1 MIATMNQ
8 DMQGNLDLRFDH
20 QVVIVTGA
28 GRGIGQ
34 ATAQLFAQQGATVVL
49 VDRQAE
55 LGEGAATAIIAAG
68 GQAMFVSADVTQ
80 PDQVERMVSQTL
92 VTYGRIDVLVN
103 NAGVNPSALLWEMP
117 LSMWYDVIN
126 INLTGAFLCS
136 YYAVPSM
143 LDRGGAIVNVSSVLA
158 EATLAGQTAYAA
170 SKAGLLGLTRAMAI
184 DLAPR
189 KVRVN
194 CILPGSTDT
203 PLMWGYREKSDVPE
217 EVQQQAARDVPVGR
231 VAPPEEIA
239 PAVLFLASPA
249 ASYITGT
256 AFAVDGGLLAKIA
269 GTI

>member
-1 MIATMNQ
+1 MKQ
-8 DMQGNLDLRFDH
+8 VMQGNLDLCFDN
-20 QVVIVTGA
+20 QVVIITGA
-28 GRGIGQ
+28 GRGIGL
-34 ATAQLFAQQGATVVL
+34 AVARLFAQQGATVVL

-55 LGEGAATAIIAAG
+55 LGEEAAAAITTAG
-68 GQAMFVSADVTQ
+68 GQAMFVLADITQ

-92 VTYGRIDVLVN
+92 ATYGQIDVLVN

-126 INLTGAFLCS
+126 INLTGTFLCS
-136 YYAVPSM
+136 YYAVPAM
-143 LDRGGAIVNVSSVLA
+143 LDRGGAIVNISSVLA
-158 EATLAGQTAYAA
+158 QATLAGQTAYTA

-189 KVRVN
+189 QVRVN

-203 PLMWGYREKSDVPE
+203 PLMWGYRDKSEVPQ
-217 EVQQQAARDVPVGR
+217 EVQQQAAKDGPLGR

-239 PAVLFLASPA
+239 PAVLFLASQA
-249 ASYITGT
+249 SSYITGT

>member
-8 DMQGNLDLRFDH
+8 DRQGNLDLRFDH

-34 ATAQLFAQQGATVVL
+34 ATAQLFAQQGAKVVL

-55 LGEGAATAIIAAG
+55 LGEGAATAITAAG
-68 GQAMFVSADVTQ
+68 GQAMFVPADVTQ

-92 VTYGRIDVLVN
+92 ATYGRIDVLVN

-203 PLMWGYREKSDVPE
+203 PLMWGYREKSEVPQK
-217 EVQQQAARDVPVGR
+217 VRQQAATDVPVGR